1 MSETKDQISAAIF
14 RAKAD
19 LERALG
25 DLEKIPSF
33 DPTSVAF
40 SAHALNNFLSV
51 TSATTD
57 LLRIALKDYPD
68 PQVRD
73 WLKGLKRTARIMS
86 HIVAELMNDA
96 TIRKNPELTFEK
108 FDLSRLVRRACN
120 YYQLLASQKQI
131 RVKSEFKAD
140 PAYVWAD
147 RVAVAAVMDNLLSN
161 AVKYSYHERE
171 ILVTV
176 DEASNVVKC
185 SVLDGGPGLSAE
197 DQAGLF
203 QKGVTLSSVPTGDE
217 HATGYGLAVAKELVD
232 LMGGAIWCESVLGQG
247 ACFSFSLPAEP
258 C

>member
-1 MSETKDQISAAIF
+1 MSETKDQISAAISH
-14 RAKAD
+14 AKAD

-57 LLRIALKDYPD
+57 LLSISLKDYPD
-68 PQVRD
+68 PQIQD
-73 WLKGLKRTARIMS
+73 WLKGLKRTAGLMS
-86 HIVAELMNDA
+86 HIVSELMNDA
-96 TIRKNPELTFEK
+96 TIRKNPELTFER
-108 FDLSRLVRRACN
+108 FNLSRLVRRACN

-131 RVKSEFKAD
+131 RIKLDSKAE

-161 AVKYSYHERE
+161 AVKYSFHERE
-171 ILVTV
+171 ILVTI
-176 DEASNVVKC
+176 DESSKAVKC

-203 QKGVTLSSVPTGDE
+203 QKGVTLSSLPTGNE
-217 HATGYGLAVAKELVD
+217 PATGYGLAVAKELVD
-232 LMGGAIWCESVLGQG
+232 LLGGSIWCESELGHG
-247 ACFSFSLPAEP
+247 ACFSFSLPAAE
-258 C
+258 